1 LTLQKHR
8 QHWVQDITMTRKK
21 NNTELKRWATQT
33 HI

>member
-8 QHWVQDITMTRKK
+8 QHWVQDITMIKK
-21 NNTELKRWATQT
+21 YNTELKRWATQT